1 MKTVHHQTANRG
13 LQQVI
18 QAAVHQPQ
26 GAEVHRQAAQHL
38 RVILQTAHQVH
49 HLKEKVQAVH
59 HQVHQ
64 VQAVQAHRQ
73 IHHLRKT
80 AEFHLQTFLHS

>member
-13 LQQVI
+13 LQRVI
-18 QAAVHQPQ
+18 QAVVHQPQ
-26 GAEVHRQAAQHL
+26 GEEVHRQAARHL

-49 HLKEKVQAVH
+49 HLKEQVQAVH
-59 HQVHQ
+59 HQ

-73 IHHLRKT
+73 IHHLHKT

>member
-13 LQQVI
+13 LQRVI
-18 QAAVHQPQ
+18 QAVVHQPQ
-26 GAEVHRQAAQHL
+26 GEEVHRQAARHL

-49 HLKEKVQAVH
+49 HLKEQVQAVH
-59 HQVHQ
+59 HQ

-73 IHHLRKT
+73 IHHLHKT
-80 AEFHLQTFLHS
+80 AEYRR